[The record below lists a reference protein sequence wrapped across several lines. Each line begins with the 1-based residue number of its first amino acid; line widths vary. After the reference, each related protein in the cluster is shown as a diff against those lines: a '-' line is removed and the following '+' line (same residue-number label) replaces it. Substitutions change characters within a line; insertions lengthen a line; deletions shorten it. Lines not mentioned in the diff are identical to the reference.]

1 MDENRIEGTARI
13 IGGRVEDAVGG
24 LTGDAATQARGKV
37 NQAAGQAQQAY
48 GAAIDDI
55 KDFTATQPLTAL
67 LTAMGVG
74 VVLGFILGRN

>member
-55 KDFTATQPLTAL
+55 KDFTTAQPLTAL